1 MTLPLVYRQKATID
15 NHIALYSITVQFL
28 LSNFSD
34 WQRESFLLIL
44 CQVLFVIY
52 EFCIITALN
61 LMAEKELN
69 TNR

>member
-44 CQVLFVIY
+44 CQVLFLIY

>member
-1 MTLPLVYRQKATID
+1 MTSPLVYRQKATID

-34 WQRESFLLIL
+34 CQRESFLLIL

-69 TNR
+69 TKR

>member
-15 NHIALYSITVQFL
+15 NHNDLYRITVHIL

-34 WQRESFLLIL
+34 WQRESFLLIF

>member
-1 MTLPLVYRQKATID
+1 MTSPLVYRQKATID

>member
-1 MTLPLVYRQKATID
+1 MTSPLVYRQKATID

-34 WQRESFLLIL
+34 CQRESFLLIL

-52 EFCIITALN
+52 EFCIIIALN